1 MTPAEFAALEAL
13 VAAGDRIIPM
23 RAWGGKLTIEWL
35 EAWQAWKEA
44 HAAARPA
51 LTAALAEIRALPAL
65 LEGLELT
72 TPTELGPMFD
82 VGWTAALRTLK
93 DRLAARA
100 PAAPEGT

>member
-1 MTPAEFAALEAL
+1 MTPEQLAALEAL
-13 VAAGDRIIPM
+13 VAQSKTTFHSRSRGGDYWACALCAGPWNDHTVDCLV
-23 RAWGGKLTIEWL
+23 GGL
-35 EAWQAWKEA
+35 A
-44 HAAARPA
+44 
-51 LTAALAEIRALPAL
+51 AALAEIRALPAL